1 MEVLKATQ
9 CKNNK
14 VCTDV
19 IFVRLS
25 NCARPFLTSDWL
37 ICEQG
42 QARPSNNLSKIFSLI
57 HLPSSMRKKGRHFV
71 RAYFWNLH
79 ICMIM
84 QRRCIWK
91 RRFGRSLYLD
101 SFEGRDWCRASCP
114 QRHHH
119 CRIFISLSLLSAS
132 LSFPNSLFK
141 RPSWS
146 FFEL

>member
-42 QARPSNNLSKIFSLI
+42 QGRATIFQRFFLSSTCPCQWGKRVDILYAHISEICIFVWS
-57 HLPSSMRKKGRHFV
+57 
-71 RAYFWNLH
+71 
-79 ICMIM
+79 C
-84 QRRCIWK
+84 RRSAFE
-91 RRFGRSLYLD
+91 RGEEGLFGRSLYLY
-101 SFEGRDWCRASCP
+101 SFEGRLMQGCP
-114 QRHHH
+114 QRHHQSSS
-119 CRIFISLSLLSAS
+119 ILISLSFGTFLLPT
-132 LSFPNSLFK
+132 FTPFT
-141 RPSWS
+141 R
-146 FFEL
+146 FFFAVS